1 MIRDQTVRSPF
12 SALWRTRQPMNHR
25 SLFSCCLLAALCLV
39 ASTAS
44 LQANAQKVKEGSFGK
59 GKAGGPLLTR
69 NQLRECMS
77 QQQRISVQS
86 DETLAL
92 QSQFDRD
99 KAEIQRQGVALKEEL
114 AALDRTN
121 AELVD
126 QYNAK
131 AAARDKMIDEF
142 EARAAAYN
150 LRVQQLQTDRA
161 AYASACENRR
171 FDEKD
176 EIAVKNGK

>member
-1 MIRDQTVRSPF
+1 
-12 SALWRTRQPMNHR
+12 MNYH
-25 SLFSCCLLAALCLV
+25 SLFSRCLLAALCLV

-44 LQANAQKVKEGSFGK
+44 LQANAQKIKEGSVGK
-59 GKAGGPLLTR
+59 GKASGPLLTR

-77 QQQRISVQS
+77 QQQKIALQG

-99 KAEIQRQGVALKEEL
+99 KAEIQRQGLLLKEEL

-126 QYNAK
+126 RYNAK
-131 AAARDKMIDEF
+131 AAARDKTIDDF
-142 EARAAAYN
+142 EARAPAYN

-171 FDEKD
+171 FDEND
-176 EIAVKNGK
+176 EIAIKSGK

>member
-1 MIRDQTVRSPF
+1 MY
-12 SALWRTRQPMNHR
+12 HR
-25 SLFSCCLLAALCLV
+25 SLFSRCLLTLLCLV
-39 ASTAS
+39 AGTAS
-44 LQANAQKVKEGSFGK
+44 LQVNAQKVKEGSFGK

-69 NQLRECMS
+69 SQLRECIS
-77 QQQRISVQS
+77 QQQRMAVQG
-86 DETLAL
+86 DEALAL

-99 KAEIQRQGVALKEEL
+99 KAEIQRQGAALKEEL

-131 AAARDKMIDEF
+131 AAARDKAIDDF
-142 EARAAAYN
+142 EVRAAAYN
-150 LRVQQLQTDRA
+150 LRVQQLKTEREAFA
-161 AYASACENRR
+161 AACENRR

-176 EIAVKNGK
+176 EIAIKNGK

>member
-1 MIRDQTVRSPF
+1 
-12 SALWRTRQPMNHR
+12 MNHR
-25 SLFSCCLLAALCLV
+25 SHFSRCLLTVLCLV
-39 ASTAS
+39 ASTTS

-69 NQLRECMS
+69 NQLRDCMS
-77 QQQRISVQS
+77 QQQRMAVQG

-92 QSQFDRD
+92 QSQLERD

-126 QYNAK
+126 QYNVK
-131 AAARDKMIDEF
+131 AAARDKMIDDF
-142 EARAAAYN
+142 EARAPAYN
-150 LRVQQLQTDRA
+150 LRVQQLKTEREA
-161 AYASACENRR
+161 FAVACENRR

-176 EIAVKNGK
+176 EIAIKNAK

>member
-1 MIRDQTVRSPF
+1 
-12 SALWRTRQPMNHR
+12 MNHR
-25 SLFSCCLLAALCLV
+25 SLFSRCLLAVLCLV
-39 ASTAS
+39 ASTTS

-59 GKAGGPLLTR
+59 GKSGGPLLTR

-77 QQQRISVQS
+77 QQQRIAVQA

-99 KAEIQRQGVALKEEL
+99 KAEIQRQGAALKEEL
-114 AALDRTN
+114 AALDRSN

-126 QYNAK
+126 QYNVK
-131 AAARDKMIDEF
+131 AAARDKMIDDF
-142 EARAAAYN
+142 EARAPAYN
-150 LRVQQLQTDRA
+150 LRVQQLKTERDA
-161 AYASACENRR
+161 FATACENRR

-176 EIAVKNGK
+176 EIAIKNGK

>member
-1 MIRDQTVRSPF
+1 
-12 SALWRTRQPMNHR
+12 MNYH
-25 SLFSCCLLAALCLV
+25 SLFSRCLLAALCLV

-44 LQANAQKVKEGSFGK
+44 LQANAQKIKEGSFGK
-59 GKAGGPLLTR
+59 GKASGPLLTR

-77 QQQRISVQS
+77 QQQKIALQG

-114 AALDRTN
+114 TALDRTN

-126 QYNAK
+126 RYNAK
-131 AAARDKMIDEF
+131 AAARDKTIDDF
-142 EARAAAYN
+142 EARAPAYN

-176 EIAVKNGK
+176 EIAIKSGK

>member
-1 MIRDQTVRSPF
+1 
-12 SALWRTRQPMNHR
+12 MNYH
-25 SLFSCCLLAALCLV
+25 SLFSRCLLAALCLV

-44 LQANAQKVKEGSFGK
+44 LQANAQKIKEGSFGK
-59 GKAGGPLLTR
+59 GKTSGPLLTR

-77 QQQRISVQS
+77 QQQKISLQG

-99 KAEIQRQGVALKEEL
+99 KAEIQRQGLLLKEEL

-126 QYNAK
+126 RYNAK
-131 AAARDKMIDEF
+131 AAARDKTIDDF
-142 EARAAAYN
+142 EARAPAYN

-171 FDEKD
+171 FDEND
-176 EIAVKNGK
+176 EIAIKSGK

>member
-1 MIRDQTVRSPF
+1 
-12 SALWRTRQPMNHR
+12 MNHR
-25 SLFSCCLLAALCLV
+25 SHFSRCLLVALCVV
-39 ASTAS
+39 ASTTS
-44 LQANAQKVKEGSFGK
+44 MQANAQKVKEGNFGK

-69 NQLRECMS
+69 SQLRECIS
-77 QQQRISVQS
+77 QQQRITVQG
-86 DETLAL
+86 DEALAL

-131 AAARDKMIDEF
+131 AAARDKAIDDF

-150 LRVQQLQTDRA
+150 LRVQQLKTEREA
-161 AYASACENRR
+161 FAGACENRR

-176 EIAVKNGK
+176 EIAIKNGK

>member
-1 MIRDQTVRSPF
+1 M
-12 SALWRTRQPMNHR
+12 
-25 SLFSCCLLAALCLV
+25 
-39 ASTAS
+39 
-44 LQANAQKVKEGSFGK
+44 
-59 GKAGGPLLTR
+59 
-69 NQLRECMS
+69 
-77 QQQRISVQS
+77 
-86 DETLAL
+86 
-92 QSQFDRD
+92 
-99 KAEIQRQGVALKEEL
+99 ALKEEL

>member
-1 MIRDQTVRSPF
+1 
-12 SALWRTRQPMNHR
+12 MNYH
-25 SLFSCCLLAALCLV
+25 SLFSRCLLAALCLV

-44 LQANAQKVKEGSFGK
+44 LQANAQKIKEGSVGK
-59 GKAGGPLLTR
+59 GKASGPLLTR

-77 QQQRISVQS
+77 QQQKISLQG

-99 KAEIQRQGVALKEEL
+99 KAEIQRQGLLLKEEL

-126 QYNAK
+126 RYNAK
-131 AAARDKMIDEF
+131 AAARDKTIDDF
-142 EARAAAYN
+142 EARAPAYN

-171 FDEKD
+171 FDEND
-176 EIAVKNGK
+176 EIAIKSGK